1 MKPLYSIGAIVL
13 ALSVFGGAWL
23 LSLGKGPNGTASAT
37 EGIPYVEIVNPSG
50 FVNSDGVTIGELVGK
65 KVVLVEFLTYSCINC
80 QRTFPYVVSWY
91 SKYRDEGLEI
101 IGIHTPEFAFE
112 KNIENVRKAMHE
124 FGIEYPIVL
133 DNEYATWNAYGNKY
147 WPRKYLIDIHGN
159 IVYDHIGEGAY
170 EETEEKIRELLTE
183 RARVLGVAPGVD
195 TLGPTGSTVLATPIQ
210 TRSPETYFGSL
221 RNENFGN
228 GTQHLS
234 GVQTLTF
241 PQSFAANTLY
251 LDGVW
256 DVQGEYAETQG
267 ASRVAFMYD
276 AAKVHIVASA
286 PTPTTVTIV
295 IDGIQT
301 GTITIDDE
309 RLYTLVDDLLPGSH
323 LLELRL
329 PTSGL
334 RLYAFT
340 FG

>member
-1 MKPLYSIGAIVL
+1 MKPEYSIGAVVL
-13 ALSVFGGAWL
+13 ALSVFGGVWL
-23 LSLGKGPNGTASAT
+23 LSLERGPDGTASAT

-112 KNIENVRKAMHE
+112 KNIENVRKAMQE

-170 EETEEKIRELLTE
+170 EETEEKIRALLAE
-183 RARVLGVAPGVD
+183 RAQVLGVAPGAD
-195 TLGPTGSTVLATPIQ
+195 TTGPADSTVTATP
-210 TRSPETYFGSL
+210 TYARSPETYFGSL
-221 RNENFGN
+221 RNERFG
-228 GTQHLS
+228 S
-234 GVQTLTF
+234 GVQTYSFPNTF
-241 PQSFAANTLY
+241 SADTLY

-256 DVQGEYAETQG
+256 SVLPEYAETQG
-267 ASRVAFMYD
+267 TGSVAFKYD

-286 PTPTTVTIV
+286 PTPTIVTIV
-295 IDGIQT
+295 IDGVQA

-323 LLELRL
+323 LLELRI
-329 PTSGL
+329 PTSGI